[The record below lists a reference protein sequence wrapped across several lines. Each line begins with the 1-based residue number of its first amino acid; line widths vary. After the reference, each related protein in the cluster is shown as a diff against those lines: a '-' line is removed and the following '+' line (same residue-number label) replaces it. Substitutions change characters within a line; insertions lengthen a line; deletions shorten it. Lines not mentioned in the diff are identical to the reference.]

1 MNQSYIV
8 WRIVR
13 FSDGCGF
20 VLSKNARSHNFY
32 VTMQFNQ
39 EGRCYRGS
47 YHGNPQ
53 EALAEVLPRFLR
65 IAVVAPTIVASFPV
79 ELHGHIEVMR
89 PDIFAQDKTAAVRE
103 LDDSPYNIGLIRFCF
118 TPSEQKSPAQ
128 L

>member
-1 MNQSYIV
+1 MKEVDAETNQSYIV

-20 VLSKNARSHNFY
+20 VLSKNVRSHNFY

-53 EALAEVLPRFLR
+53 EAREDFRQRVLDYQQTNHAR
-65 IAVVAPTIVASFPV
+65 IKKIYG
-79 ELHGHIEVMR
+79 L
-89 PDIFAQDKTAAVRE
+89 DIRH
-103 LDDSPYNIGLIRFCF
+103 PYYR
-118 TPSEQKSPAQ
+118 
-128 L
+128 